1 MKYKFTKE
9 TLLHI
14 LKGGLIAGGGAFAIY
29 VLQALGEFDFG
40 MWTEAVVAISAIIIN
55 AIKEFIR
62 DH

>member
-9 TLLHI
+9 TILHI
-14 LKGGLIAGGGAFAIY
+14 LRGGLIAGGGAFAVY
-29 VLQALGEFDFG
+29 VLQALGSIDFG
-40 MWTEAVVAISAIIIN
+40 QWSEAVVAISAIIIN